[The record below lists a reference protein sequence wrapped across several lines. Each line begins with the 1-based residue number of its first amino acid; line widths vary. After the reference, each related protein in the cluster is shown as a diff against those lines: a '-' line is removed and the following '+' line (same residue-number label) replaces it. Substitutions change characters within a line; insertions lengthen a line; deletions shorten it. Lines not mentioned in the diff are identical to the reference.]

1 MFFEKIL
8 VLRFL
13 MMSTYLSQF
22 VRNYGGW
29 DERLLMCF
37 GILKMKRM
45 GCEGPGVEFYLNIEI
60 VIRG

>member
-1 MFFEKIL
+1 
-8 VLRFL
+8 

-29 DERLLMCF
+29 DERLLICF